1 MKDKQKL
8 LASAIE
14 AKEARFMEAKKCN
27 LKYLAS
33 MYLHEVDGLKE
44 AFQVVFGISY
54 IDYIIQED

>member
-14 AKEARFMEAKKCN
+14 AKEARFMEAKKYE

-33 MYLHEVDGLKE
+33 IYLHEVDGLKE
-44 AFQVVFGISY
+44 AFKIVFGISY
-54 IDYIIQED
+54 IDYICMED

>member
-14 AKEARFMEAKKCN
+14 AKEAQFMEAKQCE

-33 MYLHEVDGLKE
+33 IYFHEVAGLKE
-44 AFQVVFGISY
+44 AFEIVFGISY
-54 IDYIIQED
+54 IDYICMED

>member
-14 AKEARFMEAKKCN
+14 AKQARFMEAKQCE

-33 MYLHEVDGLKE
+33 IYLHEVDGLKE
-44 AFQVVFGISY
+44 AFQIVFGISF
-54 IDYIIQED
+54 IDYICMED